1 MKYRCKYYVRG
12 ISASYNGTIEVG
24 ADNEHDARILAKR
37 IVWARDFRDYNPN
50 QIEIK
55 TIQAA

>member
-24 ADNEHDARILAKR
+24 ADDEHDARILAKR
-37 IVWARDFRDYNPN
+37 IVWARDFRDYSPD
-50 QIEIK
+50 QIKIQSV
-55 TIQAA
+55 QAA